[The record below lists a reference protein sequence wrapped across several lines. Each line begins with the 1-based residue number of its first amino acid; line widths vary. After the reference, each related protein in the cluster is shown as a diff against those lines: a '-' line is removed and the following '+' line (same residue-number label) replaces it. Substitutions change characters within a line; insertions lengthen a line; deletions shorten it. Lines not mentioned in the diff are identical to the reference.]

1 MSRNRSRS
9 AACKP
14 GLSRRSLAVLN
25 RVPAPST
32 GDSAEGSLAT
42 AKVYRP
48 LLSICLIQFSLNNLA
63 QLHRAFSSPLPIRPR
78 RIAELA
84 FSLPPIHL
92 TLPAP
97 AVYSPEPHMPPRC
110 ARRIPMGRPQSS
122 VRPTPVR
129 AQRYTRS
136 KLASLCQAIHSPKR
150 RTSAFRLPPGPSRSD
165 GAPSADLLD

>member
-48 LLSICLIQFSLNNLA
+48 LRSICLIQFSLNNRA

-84 FSLPPIHL
+84 FSPPPIHL
-92 TLPAP
+92 TFPAP
-97 AVYSPEPHMPPRC
+97 AVYSPKPPN
-110 ARRIPMGRPQSS
+110 ATSLRPPNSRGPLPIISS
-122 VRPTPVR
+122 PN
-129 AQRYTRS
+129 S
-136 KLASLCQAIHSPKR
+136 
-150 RTSAFRLPPGPSRSD
+150 GPSTALYS
-165 GAPSADLLD
+165 